1 MSEIGEKGVA
11 AADQAE
17 GGDSILDIDPEEAK
31 LVSNSFENSQDLCAR
46 SLQRKLSKR
55 WVKLLTSLKE
65 QIRCP
70 SRSQA

>member
-31 LVSNSFENSQDLCAR
+31 LVSDSIWCDLLLPCPR
-46 SLQRKLSKR
+46 LLQRK
-55 WVKLLTSLKE
+55 
-65 QIRCP
+65 P
-70 SRSQA
+70 SRKWVEQSTN

>member
-31 LVSNSFENSQDLCAR
+31 LVSDSFKNSQDLCAR

>member
-31 LVSNSFENSQDLCAR
+31 LVSDSIWRDLLLPCTR
-46 SLQRKLSKR
+46 LPQRKLSRK
-55 WVKLLTSLKE
+55 WVE
-65 QIRCP
+65 Q
-70 SRSQA
+70 STN